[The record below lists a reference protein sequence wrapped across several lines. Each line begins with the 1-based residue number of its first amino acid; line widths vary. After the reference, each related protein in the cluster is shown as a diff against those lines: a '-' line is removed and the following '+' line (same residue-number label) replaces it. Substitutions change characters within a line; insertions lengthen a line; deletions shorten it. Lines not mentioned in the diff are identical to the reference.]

1 MKKSKKVLL
10 SAAIAAAIMGSVS
23 LPQIYAADI
32 GSGVTLKATTTP
44 LWVGGGYDVKTTNKN
59 LNTTFAT
66 QDGLKNVNS
75 ELAGKANSTDI
86 ANQVSTKEVVAD
98 NVNAT
103 NVNASNLSVSGKAE
117 FNGTDGVSIKDSLN
131 VGGNVQANTINT
143 KTITADEANVVKGNI
158 SNLSVSGKAE
168 FNGTDGVSIKDSLN
182 VGGNVQ
188 ANTINTK
195 TITADEAN
203 VVKGNIS
210 NLSVSGKAEFNGTD
224 GVSISDDLNV
234 GGHVEANTINATG
247 AISSTQINGTTV
259 NADKVDTNKLTVG
272 NIDNVEQAIT
282 DNKTAADKAQKTA
295 DGAQKD
301 ATKAN
306 YKADA
311 ALKVTGNGVLY
322 NHATNLTDGVNQNTT
337 AISDN
342 KAAISANKAAADKAQ
357 KTADGAQKDATK
369 ANYKADA
376 ALKVTGNGVLYNH
389 ATNLTD
395 GVNQNKLAADKAQA
409 AADKAQKTADANTDS
424 INALDGRVTTN
435 ESNIAKNTTAIANET
450 NDRVAADTVLSNR
463 ITENSSAIQS
473 LRHDVS
479 DLGTEIDNVG
489 AISAAL
495 AGLHPLD
502 WNGSGSKFQLSA
514 AAGTY
519 DGKQAMALGGF
530 YHPNRNMLL
539 SLGVSSSLGSDR
551 KTAGNVGITFR
562 VGKGSNGT
570 VSDDVAERLAAM
582 DQKISQLESQNQ
594 KLTSMLAI
602 VDPSLTKEFP
612 DVPANHWAYEAVS
625 KLAGNGIVEGYPD
638 GDFHGDRTMTRYEMA
653 QVIYK
658 ALKKGGTVDQKL
670 VKEFNKEIEAAKAND
685 AQ

>member
-1 MKKSKKVLL
+1 MKKSKQVLL

-23 LPQIYAADI
+23 LPQVQAATI
-32 GSGVTLKATTTP
+32 GDGVKVSASQFP
-44 LWVGGGYDVKTTNKN
+44 EFGKYDVKTTNPN
-59 LNTTFAT
+59 LNTTLAT
-66 QDGLKNVNS
+66 QEGLRNVNS
-75 ELAGKANSTDI
+75 ELAGKANSAAI
-86 ANQVSTKEVVAD
+86 AQKVTTNEVVAD

-103 NVNASNLSVSGKAE
+103 NVNASNL
-117 FNGTDGVSIKDSLN
+117 N
-131 VGGNVQANTINT
+131 VGGQASFNDNVSMDQ
-143 KTITADEANVVKGNI
+143 
-158 SNLSVSGKAE
+158 
-168 FNGTDGVSIKDSLN
+168 
-182 VGGNVQ
+182 
-188 ANTINTK
+188 
-195 TITADEAN
+195 
-203 VVKGNIS
+203 
-210 NLSVSGKAEFNGTD
+210 
-224 GVSISDDLNV
+224 DLTV

-247 AISSTQINGTTV
+247 AISSNQINGTTV
-259 NADKVDTNKLTVG
+259 NADNLDANTTKTGKLTVG

-282 DNKTAADKAQKTA
+282 DNKAAADKAQKTA

-306 YKADA
+306 DKADA

-322 NHATNLTDGVNQNTT
+322 NHATNLTDGVNLNTT
-337 AISDN
+337 
-342 KAAISANKAAADKAQ
+342 AISANKAAI
-357 KTADGAQKDATK
+357 TK
-369 ANYKADA
+369 E
-376 ALKVTGNGVLYNH
+376 
-389 ATNLTD
+389 TND
-395 GVNQNKLAADKAQA
+395 RVAAD
-409 AADKAQKTADANTDS
+409 
-424 INALDGRVTTN
+424 NALSDRITNNSNAITT
-435 ESNIAKNTTAIANET
+435 ET

-463 ITENSSAIQS
+463 ITDNSSAIQS

-530 YHPNRNMLL
+530 YHPNRNMML
-539 SLGVSSSLGSDR
+539 SLGVSSSFGSDR

-625 KLAGNGIVEGYPD
+625 KLAGNDIIEGYPD
-638 GDFHGDRTMTRYEMA
+638 GDFHGDRAMTRYEIA

-670 VKEFNKEIEAAKAND
+670 VKEFNKEIEAVKAND

>member
-23 LPQIYAADI
+23 LPQVEAADI
-32 GSGVTLKATTTP
+32 GHGVKVSASHWSDLGDGK
-44 LWVGGGYDVKTTNKN
+44 YDVKTTDKQ
-59 LNTTFAT
+59 LNTTLAT
-66 QDGLKNVNS
+66 QEGLNNVNS

-117 FNGTDGVSIKDSLN
+117 FNGIDGVSIKDSLN
-131 VGGNVQANTINT
+131 VGDKVQANKINA

-182 VGGNVQ
+182 VGDKVQ
-188 ANTINTK
+188 ANKINAK

-282 DNKTAADKAQKTA
+282 DNKTAADKAQATA
-295 DGAQKD
+295 DAAQKD

-322 NHATNLTDGVNQNTT
+322 NHATNLTDGVNQNTLAAEKNAT
-337 AISDN
+337 AIEQNKQDIKANASATN
-342 KAAISANKAAADKAQ
+342 KAQA
-357 KTADGAQKDATK
+357 TADAAQKDATK

-395 GVNQNKLAADKAQA
+395 GVNQNTLAAEKNAKDIETEKNNRVV
-409 AADKAQKTADANTDS
+409 AD
-424 INALDGRVTTN
+424 N
-435 ESNIAKNTTAIANET
+435 ELSNRISDNKVAITNET

-463 ITENSSAIQS
+463 ISDNSSAIQS

-594 KLTSMLAI
+594 KLTSILAI

-658 ALKKGGTVDQKL
+658 ALKKGGSVDQKL

>member
-1 MKKSKKVLL
+1 M
-10 SAAIAAAIMGSVS
+10 
-23 LPQIYAADI
+23 
-32 GSGVTLKATTTP
+32 
-44 LWVGGGYDVKTTNKN
+44 N
-59 LNTTFAT
+59 
-66 QDGLKNVNS
+66 
-75 ELAGKANSTDI
+75 
-86 ANQVSTKEVVAD
+86 
-98 NVNAT
+98 
-103 NVNASNLSVSGKAE
+103 VSGHVE
-117 FNGTDGVSIKDSLN
+117 
-131 VGGNVQANTINT
+131 ANTINAT
-143 KTITADEANVVKGNI
+143 GAI
-158 SNLSVSGKAE
+158 SSTQI
-168 FNGTDGVSIKDSLN
+168 NGTTVNAGKVDANEVSAKTTQTGSLQ
-182 VGGNVQ
+182 VTGDAHLKGTTF
-188 ANTINTK
+188 AD

-247 AISSTQINGTTV
+247 AISSTQITGTTV

-282 DNKTAADKAQKTA
+282 DNKTAADKAQATA

-342 KAAISANKAAADKAQ
+342 KAAISANKDAADKAQ

>member
-23 LPQIYAADI
+23 LPQVEAADI
-32 GSGVTLKATTTP
+32 GHGVKVSASHWSDLGDGK
-44 LWVGGGYDVKTTNKN
+44 YDVKTTDKQ
-59 LNTTFAT
+59 LNTTLAT
-66 QDGLKNVNS
+66 QEGLNNVNS

-98 NVNAT
+98 TVNAT

-117 FNGTDGVSIKDSLN
+117 FNGIDGVSIKDSLN
-131 VGGNVQANTINT
+131 VGDKVQANKIN
-143 KTITADEANVVKGNI
+143 A
-158 SNLSVSGKAE
+158 
-168 FNGTDGVSIKDSLN
+168 
-182 VGGNVQ
+182 
-188 ANTINTK
+188 K

-282 DNKTAADKAQKTA
+282 DNKTAADKAQATA
-295 DGAQKD
+295 DAAQKD

-322 NHATNLTDGVNQNTT
+322 NHATNLTDGVNQNTLAAEKNAT
-337 AISDN
+337 AIEQNKQDIKANASAIN
-342 KAAISANKAAADKAQ
+342 KAQA
-357 KTADGAQKDATK
+357 TADGAQKDATK
-369 ANYKADA
+369 ANDKADA

-395 GVNQNKLAADKAQA
+395 GVNQNTLAAEK
-409 AADKAQKTADANTDS
+409 
-424 INALDGRVTTN
+424 NAKDIET
-435 ESNIAKNTTAIANET
+435 ET

-463 ITENSSAIQS
+463 ISDNSSAIQS

-594 KLTSMLAI
+594 KLTSILAI

-658 ALKKGGTVDQKL
+658 ALKKGGSVDQKL
-670 VKEFNKEIEAAKAND
+670 VKEFNKEIEAVKAND

>member
-23 LPQIYAADI
+23 LPQVEAADI
-32 GSGVTLKATTTP
+32 GSGVNLKATSTGIP
-44 LWVGGGYDVKTTNKN
+44 FGGGYDVKTTDPN
-59 LNTTFAT
+59 LNTALAT
-66 QDGLKNVNS
+66 QEGLKNVNS

-103 NVNASNLSVSGKAE
+103 NVNAG
-117 FNGTDGVSIKDSLN
+117 
-131 VGGNVQANTINT
+131 
-143 KTITADEANVVKGNI
+143 
-158 SNLSVSGKAE
+158 
-168 FNGTDGVSIKDSLN
+168 
-182 VGGNVQ
+182 
-188 ANTINTK
+188 
-195 TITADEAN
+195 
-203 VVKGNIS
+203 

-247 AISSTQINGTTV
+247 AISSNQINGTTV
-259 NADKVDTNKLTVG
+259 NADTVDANTTKTGSLQVKGDARLEGTTLAKEIGAGKVVSDEIEAGKLTVG

-282 DNKTAADKAQKTA
+282 DNKTAIT
-295 DGAQKD
+295 
-301 ATKAN
+301 
-306 YKADA
+306 
-311 ALKVTGNGVLY
+311 
-322 NHATNLTDGVNQNTT
+322 
-337 AISDN
+337 
-342 KAAISANKAAADKAQ
+342 
-357 KTADGAQKDATK
+357 
-369 ANYKADA
+369 
-376 ALKVTGNGVLYNH
+376 
-389 ATNLTD
+389 
-395 GVNQNKLAADKAQA
+395 
-409 AADKAQKTADANTDS
+409 
-424 INALDGRVTTN
+424 
-435 ESNIAKNTTAIANET
+435 NET
-450 NDRVAADTVLSNR
+450 NDRVAADAKLSNR
-463 ITENSSAIQS
+463 ISDNSSAIQS

-670 VKEFNKEIEAAKAND
+670 VKEFNKEIEAVKAND

>member
-23 LPQIYAADI
+23 LPQIQAADI

-44 LWVGGGYDVKTTNKN
+44 IWVGGGYDVKTTDKN

-131 VGGNVQANTINT
+131 VGDKVQANKIN
-143 KTITADEANVVKGNI
+143 A
-158 SNLSVSGKAE
+158 
-168 FNGTDGVSIKDSLN
+168 
-182 VGGNVQ
+182 
-188 ANTINTK
+188 K

-282 DNKTAADKAQKTA
+282 DNKTAADKAQATA
-295 DGAQKD
+295 DAAQKDATKANDKADAALKVTGNGVLYNHATNLTDGVNQNTLAAEKNAKDIEQNKQDIKANASATNKAQATADAAQKD

-322 NHATNLTDGVNQNTT
+322 NHATNLTDGVNQNTLAAEKNAKDIET
-337 AISDN
+337 EKNNRVVADNELSNRISDN
-342 KAAISANKAAADKAQ
+342 KVAI
-357 KTADGAQKDATK
+357 T
-369 ANYKADA
+369 
-376 ALKVTGNGVLYNH
+376 
-389 ATNLTD
+389 
-395 GVNQNKLAADKAQA
+395 
-409 AADKAQKTADANTDS
+409 
-424 INALDGRVTTN
+424 
-435 ESNIAKNTTAIANET
+435 NET

-463 ITENSSAIQS
+463 ISDNSSAIQS

-594 KLTSMLAI
+594 KLTSILAI

-670 VKEFNKEIEAAKAND
+670 VKEFNKEIEAVKAND

>member
-1 MKKSKKVLL
+1 M
-10 SAAIAAAIMGSVS
+10 ANE
-23 LPQIYAADI
+23 I
-32 GSGVTLKATTTP
+32 G
-44 LWVGGGYDVKTTNKN
+44 
-59 LNTTFAT
+59 
-66 QDGLKNVNS
+66 
-75 ELAGKANSTDI
+75 AGKV
-86 ANQVSTKEVVAD
+86 VSDEIEA
-98 NVNAT
+98 
-103 NVNASNLSVSGKAE
+103 
-117 FNGTDGVSIKDSLN
+117 
-131 VGGNVQANTINT
+131 GNVQANTT
-143 KTITADEANVVKGNI
+143 QTGSLQVKGDAR
-158 SNLSVSGKAE
+158 LE
-168 FNGTDGVSIKDSLN
+168 
-182 VGGNVQ
+182 
-188 ANTINTK
+188 
-195 TITADEAN
+195 
-203 VVKGNIS
+203 
-210 NLSVSGKAEFNGTD
+210 
-224 GVSISDDLNV
+224 
-234 GGHVEANTINATG
+234 
-247 AISSTQINGTTV
+247 GTTLA
-259 NADKVDTNKLTVG
+259 NEIGAGKVVSDEIEAGKIEAGKLTVG
-272 NIDNVEQAIT
+272 KIDVKQAIT
-282 DNKTAADKAQKTA
+282 ENKTA
-295 DGAQKD
+295 
-301 ATKAN
+301 
-306 YKADA
+306 
-311 ALKVTGNGVLY
+311 
-322 NHATNLTDGVNQNTT
+322 
-337 AISDN
+337 I
-342 KAAISANKAAADKAQ
+342 
-357 KTADGAQKDATK
+357 
-369 ANYKADA
+369 
-376 ALKVTGNGVLYNH
+376 
-389 ATNLTD
+389 
-395 GVNQNKLAADKAQA
+395 
-409 AADKAQKTADANTDS
+409 
-424 INALDGRVTTN
+424 TN
-435 ESNIAKNTTAIANET
+435 ETH
-450 NDRVAADTVLSNR
+450 DRVAADAKLSNR
-463 ITENSSAIQS
+463 ISDNSSAIQS

-670 VKEFNKEIEAAKAND
+670 VKEFNKEIEAVKAND

>member
-23 LPQIYAADI
+23 VPQIQAMDI
-32 GSGVTLKATTTP
+32 HIPGDVNVT
-44 LWVGGGYDVKTTNKN
+44 G
-59 LNTTFAT
+59 
-66 QDGLKNVNS
+66 
-75 ELAGKANSTDI
+75 
-86 ANQVSTKEVVAD
+86 
-98 NVNAT
+98 NA
-103 NVNASNLSVSGKAE
+103 
-117 FNGTDGVSIKDSLN
+117 
-131 VGGNVQANTINT
+131 QANTINAT
-143 KTITADEANVVKGNI
+143 SAISSKEINGATVNAEKVDANEVSAKTTQTGSLQVTGDTHLEGTTLAD
-158 SNLSVSGKAE
+158 
-168 FNGTDGVSIKDSLN
+168 
-182 VGGNVQ
+182 
-188 ANTINTK
+188 

-224 GVSISDDLNV
+224 GVSISDSLTVGNGTFNV
-234 GGHVEANTINATG
+234 DAESGITSAKILHGDQLTAGNATFDTTDANTTKTG
-247 AISSTQINGTTV
+247 TLTVTGNTRLEGTTLA
-259 NADKVDTNKLTVG
+259 NEIGAGKVVSDEIEAGNVQAYGSLQVKGDARLEGKLTVG

-282 DNKTAADKAQKTA
+282 DNK
-295 DGAQKD
+295 
-301 ATKAN
+301 
-306 YKADA
+306 
-311 ALKVTGNGVLY
+311 
-322 NHATNLTDGVNQNTT
+322 
-337 AISDN
+337 
-342 KAAISANKAAADKAQ
+342 AAI
-357 KTADGAQKDATK
+357 TK
-369 ANYKADA
+369 
-376 ALKVTGNGVLYNH
+376 
-389 ATNLTD
+389 
-395 GVNQNKLAADKAQA
+395 
-409 AADKAQKTADANTDS
+409 
-424 INALDGRVTTN
+424 
-435 ESNIAKNTTAIANET
+435 ET

-463 ITENSSAIQS
+463 ISDNSSAIQS

-670 VKEFNKEIEAAKAND
+670 VKEFNKEIEAVKAND

>member
-1 MKKSKKVLL
+1 
-10 SAAIAAAIMGSVS
+10 MGSVS
-23 LPQIYAADI
+23 VPQIYADDVVHD
-32 GSGVTLKATTTP
+32 SVT
-44 LWVGGGYDVKTTNKN
+44 
-59 LNTTFAT
+59 
-66 QDGLKNVNS
+66 
-75 ELAGKANSTDI
+75 
-86 ANQVSTKEVVAD
+86 
-98 NVNAT
+98 AT
-103 NVNASNLSVSGKAE
+103 NVNAVNGNFSNLSVGGKAN
-117 FNGTDGVSIKDSLN
+117 FTGIDGVSIGGDLN
-131 VGGNVQANTINT
+131 VGGNVQANKIKVDDTI
-143 KTITADEANVVKGNI
+143 IADNANVVNSNI

-168 FNGTDGVSIKDSLN
+168 FT
-182 VGGNVQ
+182 
-188 ANTINTK
+188 
-195 TITADEAN
+195 
-203 VVKGNIS
+203 
-210 NLSVSGKAEFNGTD
+210 GTD
-224 GVSISDDLNV
+224 GVSISDSLTVGNGTFNV
-234 GGHVEANTINATG
+234 DAESGITSAKILHGDQLTAGNATFDTTDANTTKTG
-247 AISSTQINGTTV
+247 TLTVTGNTRLEGTTLA
-259 NADKVDTNKLTVG
+259 NEIGTGKVVSDEIEAGKLTVG
-272 NIDNVEQAIT
+272 KIDNVEQAIT
-282 DNKTAADKAQKTA
+282 DNKTAITDNKA
-295 DGAQKD
+295 
-301 ATKAN
+301 
-306 YKADA
+306 
-311 ALKVTGNGVLY
+311 
-322 NHATNLTDGVNQNTT
+322 

-342 KAAISANKAAADKAQ
+342 KAAI
-357 KTADGAQKDATK
+357 TK
-369 ANYKADA
+369 
-376 ALKVTGNGVLYNH
+376 
-389 ATNLTD
+389 
-395 GVNQNKLAADKAQA
+395 
-409 AADKAQKTADANTDS
+409 
-424 INALDGRVTTN
+424 
-435 ESNIAKNTTAIANET
+435 ET

-463 ITENSSAIQS
+463 ISDNSSAIQS

-670 VKEFNKEIEAAKAND
+670 VKEFNKEIEAVKAND

>member
-23 LPQIYAADI
+23 LPQIQAADI
-32 GSGVTLKATTTP
+32 SAGINVSTSHGTFDHKNWLKTDSPINEKESLAKQSD
-44 LWVGGGYDVKTTNKN
+44 LEK
-59 LNTTFAT
+59 
-66 QDGLKNVNS
+66 VNS
-75 ELAGKANSTDI
+75 EA
-86 ANQVSTKEVVAD
+86 V
-98 NVNAT
+98 
-103 NVNASNLSVSGKAE
+103 
-117 FNGTDGVSIKDSLN
+117 
-131 VGGNVQANTINT
+131 
-143 KTITADEANVVKGNI
+143 
-158 SNLSVSGKAE
+158 
-168 FNGTDGVSIKDSLN
+168 
-182 VGGNVQ
+182 
-188 ANTINTK
+188 
-195 TITADEAN
+195 
-203 VVKGNIS
+203 
-210 NLSVSGKAEFNGTD
+210 
-224 GVSISDDLNV
+224 
-234 GGHVEANTINATG
+234 
-247 AISSTQINGTTV
+247 
-259 NADKVDTNKLTVG
+259 
-272 NIDNVEQAIT
+272 
-282 DNKTAADKAQKTA
+282 KAQATA

-322 NHATNLTDGVNQNTT
+322 NHATNLTDGVNQNKL
-337 AISDN
+337 AAD
-342 KAAISANKAAADKAQ
+342 KAQAAADKAQ
-357 KTADGAQKDATK
+357 KTADSKVDQAKYNQDKALTNAAIQETKDNLTTFQKEQDVNNKAQRKDINQNKQDINQNKQDIKANASAINKAQATADGAQKDATK
-369 ANYKADA
+369 ANDKADA

-594 KLTSMLAI
+594 KLTSILAI

-658 ALKKGGTVDQKL
+658 ALKKGGSVDQKL
-670 VKEFNKEIEAAKAND
+670 VKEFNKEIEAVKAND

>member
-23 LPQIYAADI
+23 LPQVQAADI
-32 GSGVTLKATTTP
+32 GSGVNLKATATGIP
-44 LWVGGGYDVKTTNKN
+44 FGGGYDVKTTDPN
-59 LNTTFAT
+59 LNTTLAT
-66 QDGLKNVNS
+66 QEGLNNVNS

-98 NVNAT
+98 TVNAT

-117 FNGTDGVSIKDSLN
+117 FNGIDGVSIKDSLN
-131 VGGNVQANTINT
+131 VGDKVQANKIN
-143 KTITADEANVVKGNI
+143 A
-158 SNLSVSGKAE
+158 
-168 FNGTDGVSIKDSLN
+168 
-182 VGGNVQ
+182 
-188 ANTINTK
+188 K

-282 DNKTAADKAQKTA
+282 DNKTAADKAQATA
-295 DGAQKD
+295 DAAQKD

-322 NHATNLTDGVNQNTT
+322 NHATNLTDGVNQNTLAAEKNAT
-337 AISDN
+337 AIEQNKQDIKANASATN
-342 KAAISANKAAADKAQ
+342 KAQA
-357 KTADGAQKDATK
+357 TADAAQKDATK

-395 GVNQNKLAADKAQA
+395 GVNQNTLAAEKNAKDIETEKNNRVV
-409 AADKAQKTADANTDS
+409 AD
-424 INALDGRVTTN
+424 N
-435 ESNIAKNTTAIANET
+435 ELSNRISDNKVAITNET

-463 ITENSSAIQS
+463 ISDNSSAIQS

-539 SLGVSSSLGSDR
+539 SLGVSSSFGSDR

-594 KLTSMLAI
+594 KLTSILAI

-658 ALKKGGTVDQKL
+658 ALKKGGSVDQKL
-670 VKEFNKEIEAAKAND
+670 VKEFNKEIEAVKAND

>member
-23 LPQIYAADI
+23 LPQVQAADI
-32 GSGVTLKATTTP
+32 GSGVNLKATATGIP
-44 LWVGGGYDVKTTNKN
+44 FGGGYDVKTTDPN
-59 LNTTFAT
+59 LNTTLAT
-66 QDGLKNVNS
+66 QEGLNNVNS

-98 NVNAT
+98 TVNAT

-117 FNGTDGVSIKDSLN
+117 FNGIDGVSIKDSLN
-131 VGGNVQANTINT
+131 VGDKVQANKIN
-143 KTITADEANVVKGNI
+143 A
-158 SNLSVSGKAE
+158 
-168 FNGTDGVSIKDSLN
+168 
-182 VGGNVQ
+182 
-188 ANTINTK
+188 K

-282 DNKTAADKAQKTA
+282 DNKTAADKAQATA
-295 DGAQKD
+295 DAAQKD

-322 NHATNLTDGVNQNTT
+322 NHATNLTDGVNQNTLAAEKNAKDIET
-337 AISDN
+337 EKNNRVVADNELSNRISDN
-342 KAAISANKAAADKAQ
+342 KVAI
-357 KTADGAQKDATK
+357 T
-369 ANYKADA
+369 
-376 ALKVTGNGVLYNH
+376 
-389 ATNLTD
+389 
-395 GVNQNKLAADKAQA
+395 
-409 AADKAQKTADANTDS
+409 
-424 INALDGRVTTN
+424 
-435 ESNIAKNTTAIANET
+435 NET

-463 ITENSSAIQS
+463 ISDNSSAIQS

-539 SLGVSSSLGSDR
+539 SLGVSSSFGSDR

-594 KLTSMLAI
+594 KLTSILAI

-658 ALKKGGTVDQKL
+658 ALKKGGSVDQKL
-670 VKEFNKEIEAAKAND
+670 VKEFNKEIEAVKAND

>member
-23 LPQIYAADI
+23 LPQIQAADI
-32 GSGVTLKATTTP
+32 GSGVNLKATSTGISA
-44 LWVGGGYDVKTTNKN
+44 GGGYDVKTTDKY
-59 LNTTFAT
+59 LNTTLAT
-66 QDGLKNVNS
+66 QEGLKNVNS

-117 FNGTDGVSIKDSLN
+117 FNGIDGVSIKDSLN
-131 VGGNVQANTINT
+131 VGDKVQANKIN
-143 KTITADEANVVKGNI
+143 A
-158 SNLSVSGKAE
+158 
-168 FNGTDGVSIKDSLN
+168 
-182 VGGNVQ
+182 
-188 ANTINTK
+188 K

-282 DNKTAADKAQKTA
+282 DNKTAADKAQATA
-295 DGAQKD
+295 DAAQKD

-306 YKADA
+306 DKADA

-322 NHATNLTDGVNQNTT
+322 NHATNLTDGVNQNTLAAEKNAKDIET
-337 AISDN
+337 EKNNRVVADNELSNRISDN
-342 KAAISANKAAADKAQ
+342 KVAI
-357 KTADGAQKDATK
+357 T
-369 ANYKADA
+369 
-376 ALKVTGNGVLYNH
+376 
-389 ATNLTD
+389 
-395 GVNQNKLAADKAQA
+395 
-409 AADKAQKTADANTDS
+409 
-424 INALDGRVTTN
+424 
-435 ESNIAKNTTAIANET
+435 NET

-463 ITENSSAIQS
+463 ISDNSSAIQS

-594 KLTSMLAI
+594 KLTSILAI

-658 ALKKGGTVDQKL
+658 ALKKGGSVDQKL

>member
-1 MKKSKKVLL
+1 
-10 SAAIAAAIMGSVS
+10 MGSVS
-23 LPQIYAADI
+23 LPQIQAADI

-117 FNGTDGVSIKDSLN
+117 FNGTDGVSIKDS
-131 VGGNVQANTINT
+131 
-143 KTITADEANVVKGNI
+143 
-158 SNLSVSGKAE
+158 
-168 FNGTDGVSIKDSLN
+168 
-182 VGGNVQ
+182 
-188 ANTINTK
+188 
-195 TITADEAN
+195 
-203 VVKGNIS
+203 
-210 NLSVSGKAEFNGTD
+210 
-224 GVSISDDLNV
+224 LNV

-369 ANYKADA
+369 ANDKADA

>member
-1 MKKSKKVLL
+1 
-10 SAAIAAAIMGSVS
+10 MGSVS
-23 LPQIYAADI
+23 LPQVEAADI
-32 GSGVTLKATTTP
+32 GHGVKVSASQWSDLGDGK
-44 LWVGGGYDVKTTNKN
+44 YDVKTTDKQ
-59 LNTTFAT
+59 LNTTLAT
-66 QDGLKNVNS
+66 QEGLNNVNS

-103 NVNASNLSVSGKAE
+103 NVNAGNLSVSGKAE
-117 FNGTDGVSIKDSLN
+117 FNGTNGVSISDDLK
-131 VGGNVQANTINT
+131 VGGNVQVKGDTRLEGTTIIDN
-143 KTITADEANVVKGNI
+143 ANVVN
-158 SNLSVSGKAE
+158 S
-168 FNGTDGVSIKDSLN
+168 
-182 VGGNVQ
+182 
-188 ANTINTK
+188 
-195 TITADEAN
+195 
-203 VVKGNIS
+203 NIS

-224 GVSISDDLNV
+224 GVSISDSLTV
-234 GGHVEANTINATG
+234 GNDTFKVDAESGITSAKILHGDQLTAGNATFDTTDANTTKTG
-247 AISSTQINGTTV
+247 TLTVTGDARLEGTTSA
-259 NADKVDTNKLTVG
+259 NEIGAGKVVSDEIEAGKLTVG

-282 DNKTAADKAQKTA
+282 DNKTA
-295 DGAQKD
+295 
-301 ATKAN
+301 
-306 YKADA
+306 
-311 ALKVTGNGVLY
+311 
-322 NHATNLTDGVNQNTT
+322 
-337 AISDN
+337 ISDN
-342 KAAISANKAAADKAQ
+342 KAAI
-357 KTADGAQKDATK
+357 T
-369 ANYKADA
+369 
-376 ALKVTGNGVLYNH
+376 
-389 ATNLTD
+389 
-395 GVNQNKLAADKAQA
+395 
-409 AADKAQKTADANTDS
+409 
-424 INALDGRVTTN
+424 
-435 ESNIAKNTTAIANET
+435 NET
-450 NDRVAADTVLSNR
+450 NDRVAADAKLSNR
-463 ITENSSAIQS
+463 ISDNSSAIQS

-670 VKEFNKEIEAAKAND
+670 VKEFNKEIEAVKAND

>member
-23 LPQIYAADI
+23 LPQVQAADI
-32 GSGVTLKATTTP
+32 GSGVNLKATATGIP
-44 LWVGGGYDVKTTNKN
+44 FGGGYDAKTTDPN
-59 LNTTFAT
+59 LNTTLAT
-66 QDGLKNVNS
+66 QEGLNNVNS

-98 NVNAT
+98 TVNAT
-103 NVNASNLSVSGKAE
+103 NVNA
-117 FNGTDGVSIKDSLN
+117 
-131 VGGNVQANTINT
+131 
-143 KTITADEANVVKGNI
+143 
-158 SNLSVSGKAE
+158 
-168 FNGTDGVSIKDSLN
+168 
-182 VGGNVQ
+182 
-188 ANTINTK
+188 
-195 TITADEAN
+195 
-203 VVKGNIS
+203 S

-282 DNKTAADKAQKTA
+282 DNKTAADKAQATA
-295 DGAQKD
+295 DAAQKD

-322 NHATNLTDGVNQNTT
+322 NHATNLTDGVNQNTLAAEKNAKDIET
-337 AISDN
+337 EKNNRVVADNELSNRISDN
-342 KAAISANKAAADKAQ
+342 KVAI
-357 KTADGAQKDATK
+357 T
-369 ANYKADA
+369 
-376 ALKVTGNGVLYNH
+376 
-389 ATNLTD
+389 
-395 GVNQNKLAADKAQA
+395 
-409 AADKAQKTADANTDS
+409 
-424 INALDGRVTTN
+424 
-435 ESNIAKNTTAIANET
+435 NET

-463 ITENSSAIQS
+463 ISDNSSAIQS

-582 DQKISQLESQNQ
+582 DQKISQLKSQNQ
-594 KLTSMLAI
+594 KLTSILAI

-658 ALKKGGTVDQKL
+658 ALKKGGSVDQKL
-670 VKEFNKEIEAAKAND
+670 VKEFNKEIEAVKAND

>member
-23 LPQIYAADI
+23 VPQIYANDD
-32 GSGVTLKATTTP
+32 VT
-44 LWVGGGYDVKTTNKN
+44 
-59 LNTTFAT
+59 
-66 QDGLKNVNS
+66 
-75 ELAGKANSTDI
+75 
-86 ANQVSTKEVVAD
+86 AD

-103 NVNASNLSVSGKAE
+103 TGNFSQ
-117 FNGTDGVSIKDSLN
+117 LN
-131 VGGNVQANTINT
+131 VGGKAQFN
-143 KTITADEANVVKGNI
+143 DEVSIDKDLN
-158 SNLSVSGKAE
+158 VSGNVKA
-168 FNGTDGVSIKDSLN
+168 NI
-182 VGGNVQ
+182 
-188 ANTINTK
+188 I
-195 TITADEAN
+195 ADEAN

-224 GVSISDDLNV
+224 GVSISDSLTVDNDTFKVDAESGITSAKILH
-234 GGHVEANTINATG
+234 GDQLTAINATFDTTDANTTKTG
-247 AISSTQINGTTV
+247 TLTVTGNTRLEGTTL
-259 NADKVDTNKLTVG
+259 AKEIGAGKVVSDEIEAGKTTTDSLTVTGNTRLEGTTLAKEIGAGKVVSDEIEAGKLTVG

-282 DNKTAADKAQKTA
+282 DNKTA
-295 DGAQKD
+295 
-301 ATKAN
+301 
-306 YKADA
+306 
-311 ALKVTGNGVLY
+311 
-322 NHATNLTDGVNQNTT
+322 
-337 AISDN
+337 ISDN
-342 KAAISANKAAADKAQ
+342 KAAI
-357 KTADGAQKDATK
+357 T
-369 ANYKADA
+369 
-376 ALKVTGNGVLYNH
+376 
-389 ATNLTD
+389 
-395 GVNQNKLAADKAQA
+395 
-409 AADKAQKTADANTDS
+409 
-424 INALDGRVTTN
+424 
-435 ESNIAKNTTAIANET
+435 NET
-450 NDRVAADTVLSNR
+450 NDRVAADAKLSNR
-463 ITENSSAIQS
+463 ISDNSSAIQS

-670 VKEFNKEIEAAKAND
+670 VKEFNKEIEAVKAND

>member
-23 LPQIYAADI
+23 LPQVYAADI
-32 GSGVTLKATTTP
+32 GSGVNLKATATGIP
-44 LWVGGGYDVKTTNKN
+44 FGGGYDVKTTDPN
-59 LNTTFAT
+59 LNTTLAT
-66 QDGLKNVNS
+66 QEGLNNVNS

-98 NVNAT
+98 TVNAT

-117 FNGTDGVSIKDSLN
+117 FNGIDGVSIKDSLN
-131 VGGNVQANTINT
+131 VGDKVQANKIN
-143 KTITADEANVVKGNI
+143 A
-158 SNLSVSGKAE
+158 
-168 FNGTDGVSIKDSLN
+168 
-182 VGGNVQ
+182 
-188 ANTINTK
+188 K

-282 DNKTAADKAQKTA
+282 DNKTAADKAQATA
-295 DGAQKD
+295 DAAQKD

-322 NHATNLTDGVNQNTT
+322 NHATNLTDGVNQNTLAAEKNAKDIET
-337 AISDN
+337 EKNNRVVADNELSNRISDN
-342 KAAISANKAAADKAQ
+342 KVAI
-357 KTADGAQKDATK
+357 T
-369 ANYKADA
+369 
-376 ALKVTGNGVLYNH
+376 
-389 ATNLTD
+389 
-395 GVNQNKLAADKAQA
+395 
-409 AADKAQKTADANTDS
+409 
-424 INALDGRVTTN
+424 
-435 ESNIAKNTTAIANET
+435 NET

-463 ITENSSAIQS
+463 ISDNSSAIQS

-539 SLGVSSSLGSDR
+539 SLGVSSSFGSDR

-594 KLTSMLAI
+594 KLTSILAI

-658 ALKKGGTVDQKL
+658 ALKKGGSVDQKL
-670 VKEFNKEIEAAKAND
+670 VKEFNKEIEAVKAND

>member
-23 LPQIYAADI
+23 LPQVEAADI
-32 GSGVTLKATTTP
+32 GSGVNLKASKTSSILP
-44 LWVGGGYDVKTTNKN
+44 PVGGGYDVKTTNPN
-59 LNTTFAT
+59 LDTTLAT
-66 QDGLKNVNS
+66 QKGLDNVNS
-75 ELAGKANSTDI
+75 ELADKANDI
-86 ANQVSTKEVVAD
+86 EQNKNDIKDIKD
-98 NVNAT
+98 NM
-103 NVNASNLSVSGKAE
+103 
-117 FNGTDGVSIKDSLN
+117 KDSLDKAA
-131 VGGNVQANTINT
+131 QATTN
-143 KTITADEANVVKGNI
+143 ANSAANDAQVAAE
-158 SNLSVSGKAE
+158 KAT
-168 FNGTDGVSIKDSLN
+168 NNALMASDA
-182 VGGNVQ
+182 
-188 ANTINTK
+188 AND
-195 TITADEAN
+195 A
-203 VVKGNIS
+203 
-210 NLSVSGKAEFNGTD
+210 
-224 GVSISDDLNV
+224 
-234 GGHVEANTINATG
+234 INATD
-247 AISSTQINGTTV
+247 
-259 NADKVDTNKLTVG
+259 NAN
-272 NIDNVEQAIT
+272 Q
-282 DNKTAADKAQKTA
+282 AADKANSAANDAQVAADKATNNAQMASDAANDANQAADKANQAADNIKSDLDKKVDKDTYNKDKTTIAGQLDSLDNANKAQDAKIKNNAQAAANAQNTANNAQSAASKAQETA
-295 DGAQKD
+295 DGAL
-301 ATKAN
+301 
-306 YKADA
+306 A
-311 ALKVTGNGVLY
+311 AAG
-322 NHATNLTDGVNQNTT
+322 T
-337 AISDN
+337 AQST
-342 KAAISANKAAADKAQ
+342 ASAAADA
-357 KTADGAQKDATK
+357 
-369 ANYKADA
+369 
-376 ALKVTGNGVLYNH
+376 
-389 ATNLTD
+389 
-395 GVNQNKLAADKAQA
+395 
-409 AADKAQKTADANTDS
+409 ADANTDS

-530 YHPNRNMLL
+530 YHPNRNMML

-594 KLTSMLAI
+594 KLTSILAI

-658 ALKKGGTVDQKL
+658 ALKKGGSVDQKL

>member
-23 LPQIYAADI
+23 LPQVEAADI
-32 GSGVTLKATTTP
+32 GHGVKVSASQWSDLGDGK
-44 LWVGGGYDVKTTNKN
+44 YDVKTTDKQ
-59 LNTTFAT
+59 LNTTLAT
-66 QDGLKNVNS
+66 QEGLNNVNS

-103 NVNASNLSVSGKAE
+103 NVNAGNLSVSGKAE
-117 FNGTDGVSIKDSLN
+117 FNGTNGVSISDDLK
-131 VGGNVQANTINT
+131 VGGNVQVKGDTRLEGTTIIDN
-143 KTITADEANVVKGNI
+143 ANVVN
-158 SNLSVSGKAE
+158 S
-168 FNGTDGVSIKDSLN
+168 
-182 VGGNVQ
+182 
-188 ANTINTK
+188 
-195 TITADEAN
+195 
-203 VVKGNIS
+203 NIS

-224 GVSISDDLNV
+224 GVSISDSLTV
-234 GGHVEANTINATG
+234 GNDTFKVDAESGITSAKILHGDQLTAGNATFDTTDANTTKTG
-247 AISSTQINGTTV
+247 TLTVTGNTRLEGTTLA
-259 NADKVDTNKLTVG
+259 NEIGAGKVVSDEIEAGNVQAYGSLQVKGDARLEGKLTVG
-272 NIDNVEQAIT
+272 KIDNVEKAIT
-282 DNKTAADKAQKTA
+282 DNQ
-295 DGAQKD
+295 
-301 ATKAN
+301 
-306 YKADA
+306 
-311 ALKVTGNGVLY
+311 
-322 NHATNLTDGVNQNTT
+322 T
-337 AISDN
+337 AI
-342 KAAISANKAAADKAQ
+342 K
-357 KTADGAQKDATK
+357 
-369 ANYKADA
+369 
-376 ALKVTGNGVLYNH
+376 
-389 ATNLTD
+389 
-395 GVNQNKLAADKAQA
+395 
-409 AADKAQKTADANTDS
+409 
-424 INALDGRVTTN
+424 
-435 ESNIAKNTTAIANET
+435 NET
-450 NDRVAADTVLSNR
+450 NDRVAADAKLSNR
-463 ITENSSAIQS
+463 ISDNSSAIQS

-670 VKEFNKEIEAAKAND
+670 VKEFNKEIEAVKAND

>member
-23 LPQIYAADI
+23 LPQVEAADI
-32 GSGVTLKATTTP
+32 GSGVNLKASKTSSILP
-44 LWVGGGYDVKTTNKN
+44 PVGGGYDVKTTNPN
-59 LNTTFAT
+59 LDTTLAT
-66 QDGLKNVNS
+66 QKGLDNVNS
-75 ELAGKANSTDI
+75 ELADKANDI
-86 ANQVSTKEVVAD
+86 EQNKNDIKDIKD
-98 NVNAT
+98 NM
-103 NVNASNLSVSGKAE
+103 
-117 FNGTDGVSIKDSLN
+117 KDSLDKAA
-131 VGGNVQANTINT
+131 QATTN
-143 KTITADEANVVKGNI
+143 ANSAANDAQVAAE
-158 SNLSVSGKAE
+158 KAT
-168 FNGTDGVSIKDSLN
+168 NNAQMASDA
-182 VGGNVQ
+182 
-188 ANTINTK
+188 AN
-195 TITADEAN
+195 DAN
-203 VVKGNIS
+203 
-210 NLSVSGKAEFNGTD
+210 
-224 GVSISDDLNV
+224 
-234 GGHVEANTINATG
+234 
-247 AISSTQINGTTV
+247 Q
-259 NADKVDTNKLTVG
+259 
-272 NIDNVEQAIT
+272 
-282 DNKTAADKAQKTA
+282 AADKANQAADNIKSDLDKKVDKDTYNKDKTTIAGQLDSLDNANKAQDAKIKNNAQAAANAQSTANNAQNTANNAQSAASKAQETA
-295 DGAQKD
+295 DGAL
-301 ATKAN
+301 
-306 YKADA
+306 A
-311 ALKVTGNGVLY
+311 AAG
-322 NHATNLTDGVNQNTT
+322 T
-337 AISDN
+337 AQST
-342 KAAISANKAAADKAQ
+342 ASAAADA
-357 KTADGAQKDATK
+357 
-369 ANYKADA
+369 
-376 ALKVTGNGVLYNH
+376 
-389 ATNLTD
+389 
-395 GVNQNKLAADKAQA
+395 
-409 AADKAQKTADANTDS
+409 ADANTDS

-530 YHPNRNMLL
+530 YHPNRNMML

-594 KLTSMLAI
+594 KLTSILAI

-658 ALKKGGTVDQKL
+658 ALKKGGSVDQKL

>member
-23 LPQIYAADI
+23 VPQIQAMNIPGDVN
-32 GSGVTLKATTTP
+32 VT
-44 LWVGGGYDVKTTNKN
+44 G
-59 LNTTFAT
+59 
-66 QDGLKNVNS
+66 
-75 ELAGKANSTDI
+75 
-86 ANQVSTKEVVAD
+86 
-98 NVNAT
+98 NA
-103 NVNASNLSVSGKAE
+103 
-117 FNGTDGVSIKDSLN
+117 
-131 VGGNVQANTINT
+131 QANTINATSAISSPQITGATVYATTVDANTT
-143 KTITADEANVVKGNI
+143 KTGSLQVKGDTLLEGTTIIDNANVVNSNI

-168 FNGTDGVSIKDSLN
+168 FT
-182 VGGNVQ
+182 
-188 ANTINTK
+188 
-195 TITADEAN
+195 
-203 VVKGNIS
+203 
-210 NLSVSGKAEFNGTD
+210 GTD
-224 GVSISDDLNV
+224 GVSISDSLTV
-234 GGHVEANTINATG
+234 GNGTFKVDAESGITSAKILHGDQLTADNATFNTTDANTTKTG
-247 AISSTQINGTTV
+247 TLTVTGDARLEGTTL
-259 NADKVDTNKLTVG
+259 AKEIGAGKVVSDEIEAGKLTVG

-282 DNKTAADKAQKTA
+282 DNKTA
-295 DGAQKD
+295 
-301 ATKAN
+301 
-306 YKADA
+306 
-311 ALKVTGNGVLY
+311 
-322 NHATNLTDGVNQNTT
+322 
-337 AISDN
+337 ISDN
-342 KAAISANKAAADKAQ
+342 KAAI
-357 KTADGAQKDATK
+357 T
-369 ANYKADA
+369 
-376 ALKVTGNGVLYNH
+376 
-389 ATNLTD
+389 
-395 GVNQNKLAADKAQA
+395 
-409 AADKAQKTADANTDS
+409 
-424 INALDGRVTTN
+424 
-435 ESNIAKNTTAIANET
+435 NET
-450 NDRVAADTVLSNR
+450 NDRVAADAKLSNR
-463 ITENSSAIQS
+463 ISDNSSAIQS

-670 VKEFNKEIEAAKAND
+670 VKEFNKEIEAVKAND

>member
-23 LPQIYAADI
+23 LPQIQAADI
-32 GSGVTLKATTTP
+32 SDGIKVSTSHGALDHKNWLKTDSPINGNESLAKQSD
-44 LWVGGGYDVKTTNKN
+44 LEK
-59 LNTTFAT
+59 
-66 QDGLKNVNS
+66 VNS
-75 ELAGKANSTDI
+75 EA
-86 ANQVSTKEVVAD
+86 V
-98 NVNAT
+98 
-103 NVNASNLSVSGKAE
+103 
-117 FNGTDGVSIKDSLN
+117 
-131 VGGNVQANTINT
+131 
-143 KTITADEANVVKGNI
+143 
-158 SNLSVSGKAE
+158 
-168 FNGTDGVSIKDSLN
+168 
-182 VGGNVQ
+182 
-188 ANTINTK
+188 
-195 TITADEAN
+195 
-203 VVKGNIS
+203 
-210 NLSVSGKAEFNGTD
+210 
-224 GVSISDDLNV
+224 
-234 GGHVEANTINATG
+234 
-247 AISSTQINGTTV
+247 
-259 NADKVDTNKLTVG
+259 
-272 NIDNVEQAIT
+272 
-282 DNKTAADKAQKTA
+282 KAQATA

-322 NHATNLTDGVNQNTT
+322 NHATNLTDGVNQNTLAAEKNAT
-337 AISDN
+337 AIEQNKQDIKANASATN
-342 KAAISANKAAADKAQ
+342 KAQA
-357 KTADGAQKDATK
+357 TADAAQKDATK

-594 KLTSMLAI
+594 KLTSILAI

-658 ALKKGGTVDQKL
+658 ALKKGGSVDQKL
-670 VKEFNKEIEAAKAND
+670 VKEFNKEIEAVKAND

>member
-23 LPQIYAADI
+23 LPQIQAAEI
-32 GSGVTLKATTTP
+32 GSGVNLKATSSGVP
-44 LWVGGGYDVKTTNKN
+44 AFGGYDVKTTDKN
-59 LNTTFAT
+59 LDTTLAT
-66 QDGLKNVNS
+66 QEGLRNVNS
-75 ELAGKANSTDI
+75 ELKDIKDNMKDSLDKAAQATNKANSA
-86 ANQVSTKEVVAD
+86 ANDAQVAADKATNNAQMASDAANDAINAADKANHAAD
-98 NVNAT
+98 N
-103 NVNASNLSVSGKAE
+103 
-117 FNGTDGVSIKDSLN
+117 IK
-131 VGGNVQANTINT
+131 
-143 KTITADEANVVKGNI
+143 
-158 SNLSVSGKAE
+158 
-168 FNGTDGVSIKDSLN
+168 
-182 VGGNVQ
+182 
-188 ANTINTK
+188 
-195 TITADEAN
+195 
-203 VVKGNIS
+203 
-210 NLSVSGKAEFNGTD
+210 
-224 GVSISDDLNV
+224 SDLDK
-234 GGHVEANTINATG
+234 
-247 AISSTQINGTTV
+247 
-259 NADKVDTNKLTVG
+259 KVDKTKYNWDKAQTNAAVQETK
-272 NIDNVEQAIT
+272 DNLNTFKNEQAVNNQAQRKDIEQ
-282 DNKTAADKAQKTA
+282 NKKDIKANAAAADKAQKTA

-306 YKADA
+306 DKADA

-322 NHATNLTDGVNQNTT
+322 NHATNLTDGVNQNT
-337 AISDN
+337 
-342 KAAISANKAAADKAQ
+342 
-357 KTADGAQKDATK
+357 
-369 ANYKADA
+369 
-376 ALKVTGNGVLYNH
+376 
-389 ATNLTD
+389 
-395 GVNQNKLAADKAQA
+395 LAAEK
-409 AADKAQKTADANTDS
+409 
-424 INALDGRVTTN
+424 NAKDI
-435 ESNIAKNTTAIANET
+435 ENET
-450 NDRVAADTVLSNR
+450 NNRVAADTVLSNR

-594 KLTSMLAI
+594 KLTSILAI

-670 VKEFNKEIEAAKAND
+670 VKEFNKEIEAVKAND

>member
-1 MKKSKKVLL
+1 M
-10 SAAIAAAIMGSVS
+10 
-23 LPQIYAADI
+23 
-32 GSGVTLKATTTP
+32 T
-44 LWVGGGYDVKTTNKN
+44 VGGDVKANHVDAANINASGTLSGSNINGTT
-59 LNTTFAT
+59 
-66 QDGLKNVNS
+66 
-75 ELAGKANSTDI
+75 
-86 ANQVSTKEVVAD
+86 
-98 NVNAT
+98 VNANT
-103 NVNASNLSVSGKAE
+103 VDTNNTKTGSLQVTGTASFDKGLDVTGNVNAS
-117 FNGTDGVSIKDSLN
+117 
-131 VGGNVQANTINT
+131 
-143 KTITADEANVVKGNI
+143 TITADEANVVKGNI

-168 FNGTDGVSIKDSLN
+168 FNGK
-182 VGGNVQ
+182 
-188 ANTINTK
+188 
-195 TITADEAN
+195 
-203 VVKGNIS
+203 
-210 NLSVSGKAEFNGTD
+210 D
-224 GVSISDDLNV
+224 GVSISDSLTVGNDTFNV
-234 GGHVEANTINATG
+234 DAESGITSAKNLHGDQLTAGNATFDTTDANTTKTG
-247 AISSTQINGTTV
+247 TLTVTGDTRLEGTTL
-259 NADKVDTNKLTVG
+259 AKEIGAGKVVSDEIEAGKTTTDSLTVTGNTRLEGTTLAKEIGAGKVVSDEIEAGKLTVG

-282 DNKTAADKAQKTA
+282 DNKAAANKAQKTA

-306 YKADA
+306 DKADA

-322 NHATNLTDGVNQNTT
+322 NHATNLTDGVNQNT
-337 AISDN
+337 
-342 KAAISANKAAADKAQ
+342 
-357 KTADGAQKDATK
+357 
-369 ANYKADA
+369 
-376 ALKVTGNGVLYNH
+376 
-389 ATNLTD
+389 
-395 GVNQNKLAADKAQA
+395 LAAEKNA
-409 AADKAQKTADANTDS
+409 TD
-424 INALDGRVTTN
+424 I
-435 ESNIAKNTTAIANET
+435 ENET
-450 NDRVAADTVLSNR
+450 NNRVAADTVLSNR

-530 YHPNRNMLL
+530 YHPNRNMML
-539 SLGVSSSLGSDR
+539 SLGVSSSFGSDR

-594 KLTSMLAI
+594 KLTSILAI

-625 KLAGNGIVEGYPD
+625 KLAGNDIVEGYPD
-638 GDFHGDRTMTRYEMA
+638 GDFHGDRTITRYEMA

-658 ALKKGGTVDQKL
+658 ALKKGGSVDQKL
-670 VKEFNKEIEAAKAND
+670 VKEFNKEIEAVKAND

>member
-1 MKKSKKVLL
+1 MNVGRHVEAKTINATDAISSNQINGTTVNADKVDANEV
-10 SAAIAAAIMGSVS
+10 SA
-23 LPQIYAADI
+23 
-32 GSGVTLKATTTP
+32 
-44 LWVGGGYDVKTTNKN
+44 KTTQTGS
-59 LNTTFAT
+59 LQVTGDTHLEGTT
-66 QDGLKNVNS
+66 
-75 ELAGKANSTDI
+75 LAD
-86 ANQVSTKEVVAD
+86 
-98 NVNAT
+98 
-103 NVNASNLSVSGKAE
+103 
-117 FNGTDGVSIKDSLN
+117 
-131 VGGNVQANTINT
+131 
-143 KTITADEANVVKGNI
+143 
-158 SNLSVSGKAE
+158 
-168 FNGTDGVSIKDSLN
+168 
-182 VGGNVQ
+182 
-188 ANTINTK
+188 

-224 GVSISDDLNV
+224 GVSISDSLTVGNGTFNV
-234 GGHVEANTINATG
+234 DAESGITSAKILHGDQLTAGNATFDTTDANTTKTG
-247 AISSTQINGTTV
+247 TLTVTGDTRLEGTTL
-259 NADKVDTNKLTVG
+259 AKEIGAGKVVSDEIEAGKTTTDSLTVTGDTRLEGTTLAKEIGAGKIVSDEIEAGKLTVG
-272 NIDNVEQAIT
+272 KIDNVEQAIT
-282 DNKTAADKAQKTA
+282 DNKAAITDNKA
-295 DGAQKD
+295 
-301 ATKAN
+301 
-306 YKADA
+306 
-311 ALKVTGNGVLY
+311 
-322 NHATNLTDGVNQNTT
+322 

-342 KAAISANKAAADKAQ
+342 KAAI
-357 KTADGAQKDATK
+357 TK
-369 ANYKADA
+369 
-376 ALKVTGNGVLYNH
+376 
-389 ATNLTD
+389 
-395 GVNQNKLAADKAQA
+395 
-409 AADKAQKTADANTDS
+409 
-424 INALDGRVTTN
+424 
-435 ESNIAKNTTAIANET
+435 ET

-463 ITENSSAIQS
+463 ISDNSSAIQS

-670 VKEFNKEIEAAKAND
+670 VKEFNKEIEAVKAND

>member
-23 LPQIYAADI
+23 LPQVQAADI
-32 GSGVTLKATTTP
+32 GEGVKVSASPVCELGK
-44 LWVGGGYDVKTTNKN
+44 YDVKTTDKH
-59 LNTTFAT
+59 LNTTLAT
-66 QDGLKNVNS
+66 QDALNAVNQ
-75 ELAGKANSTDI
+75 ELAGKANSADI
-86 ANQVSTKEVVAD
+86 ANQVKTNQVIAD
-98 NVNAT
+98 EVNAT
-103 NVNASNLSVSGKAE
+103 NVNASNLNVGGQASFNDNVSMDKNLNVGGDVKANHVDAANINASGTLSGSNINGTTVNANTVDTNNTKTGSLQVTGTASFDKGLDVTGDVKADSATVGNVNADSATINNVNASTITAVEANVVNSNISHLTVSGKAE
-117 FNGTDGVSIKDSLN
+117 FNGK
-131 VGGNVQANTINT
+131 
-143 KTITADEANVVKGNI
+143 
-158 SNLSVSGKAE
+158 
-168 FNGTDGVSIKDSLN
+168 
-182 VGGNVQ
+182 
-188 ANTINTK
+188 
-195 TITADEAN
+195 
-203 VVKGNIS
+203 
-210 NLSVSGKAEFNGTD
+210 D
-224 GVSISDDLNV
+224 GVSISDSLTVGNDTFNV
-234 GGHVEANTINATG
+234 DAESGITSAKNLHGDQLTAGNATFDTTDANTTKTG
-247 AISSTQINGTTV
+247 TLTVTGDTRLEGTTL
-259 NADKVDTNKLTVG
+259 AKEIGAGKVVSDEIEAGKTTTDSLTVTGNTRLEGTTLAKEIGAGKVVSDEIEAGKLTVG

-282 DNKTAADKAQKTA
+282 DNK
-295 DGAQKD
+295 
-301 ATKAN
+301 
-306 YKADA
+306 
-311 ALKVTGNGVLY
+311 
-322 NHATNLTDGVNQNTT
+322 
-337 AISDN
+337 
-342 KAAISANKAAADKAQ
+342 AAI
-357 KTADGAQKDATK
+357 T
-369 ANYKADA
+369 
-376 ALKVTGNGVLYNH
+376 
-389 ATNLTD
+389 
-395 GVNQNKLAADKAQA
+395 
-409 AADKAQKTADANTDS
+409 
-424 INALDGRVTTN
+424 
-435 ESNIAKNTTAIANET
+435 NET
-450 NDRVAADTVLSNR
+450 NNRVAADTVLSNR

-530 YHPNRNMLL
+530 YHPNRNMML
-539 SLGVSSSLGSDR
+539 SLGVSSSFGSDR

-625 KLAGNGIVEGYPD
+625 KLAGNDIIEGYPD
-638 GDFHGDRTMTRYEMA
+638 GDFHGDRAMTRYEIA

-670 VKEFNKEIEAAKAND
+670 VKEFNKEIEAVKAND

>member
-1 MKKSKKVLL
+1 MLPYLVKKSKKVLL

-23 LPQIYAADI
+23 VPQIYADD
-32 GSGVTLKATTTP
+32 VT
-44 LWVGGGYDVKTTNKN
+44 
-59 LNTTFAT
+59 
-66 QDGLKNVNS
+66 
-75 ELAGKANSTDI
+75 
-86 ANQVSTKEVVAD
+86 AD
-98 NVNAT
+98 NVNAIT
-103 NVNASNLSVSGKAE
+103 GNFSQ
-117 FNGTDGVSIKDSLN
+117 LN
-131 VGGNVQANTINT
+131 VGGKAQFN
-143 KTITADEANVVKGNI
+143 DE
-158 SNLSVSGKAE
+158 
-168 FNGTDGVSIKDSLN
+168 VSIDK
-182 VGGNVQ
+182 
-188 ANTINTK
+188 
-195 TITADEAN
+195 
-203 VVKGNIS
+203 
-210 NLSVSGKAEFNGTD
+210 
-224 GVSISDDLNV
+224 DLNV

-282 DNKTAADKAQKTA
+282 DNKTAADKAQATA
-295 DGAQKD
+295 DAAQKD

-322 NHATNLTDGVNQNTT
+322 NHATNLTDGVNQNTLAAEKNAKDIET
-337 AISDN
+337 EKNNRVVADNELSNRISDN
-342 KAAISANKAAADKAQ
+342 KAAI
-357 KTADGAQKDATK
+357 T
-369 ANYKADA
+369 
-376 ALKVTGNGVLYNH
+376 
-389 ATNLTD
+389 
-395 GVNQNKLAADKAQA
+395 
-409 AADKAQKTADANTDS
+409 
-424 INALDGRVTTN
+424 
-435 ESNIAKNTTAIANET
+435 NET

-463 ITENSSAIQS
+463 ISDNSSAIQS

-594 KLTSMLAI
+594 KLTSILAI

-658 ALKKGGTVDQKL
+658 ALKKGGSVDQKL
-670 VKEFNKEIEAAKAND
+670 VKEFNKEIEAVKAND

>member
-23 LPQIYAADI
+23 LPQIQAAEI

-44 LWVGGGYDVKTTNKN
+44 NPWQVGGGYDVKTTDKYLDATLATNDDLKKVN
-59 LNTTFAT
+59 NELNT
-66 QDGLKNVNS
+66 
-75 ELAGKANSTDI
+75 KANVADI
-86 ANQVSTKEVVAD
+86 AQKVKTKEVVAD
-98 NVNAT
+98 NVKAT

-117 FNGTDGVSIKDSLN
+117 FT
-131 VGGNVQANTINT
+131 
-143 KTITADEANVVKGNI
+143 
-158 SNLSVSGKAE
+158 
-168 FNGTDGVSIKDSLN
+168 
-182 VGGNVQ
+182 
-188 ANTINTK
+188 
-195 TITADEAN
+195 
-203 VVKGNIS
+203 
-210 NLSVSGKAEFNGTD
+210 GTD
-224 GVSISDDLNV
+224 GVSISDSLTVGNDTFNV
-234 GGHVEANTINATG
+234 DAESGITSAKNLHGDQLTAGNATFDTTDANTTKTG
-247 AISSTQINGTTV
+247 TLTVTGDTRLEGTTL
-259 NADKVDTNKLTVG
+259 AKEIGAGKVVSDEIEAGKLTVG

-282 DNKTAADKAQKTA
+282 DNK
-295 DGAQKD
+295 
-301 ATKAN
+301 
-306 YKADA
+306 
-311 ALKVTGNGVLY
+311 
-322 NHATNLTDGVNQNTT
+322 
-337 AISDN
+337 
-342 KAAISANKAAADKAQ
+342 
-357 KTADGAQKDATK
+357 
-369 ANYKADA
+369 
-376 ALKVTGNGVLYNH
+376 
-389 ATNLTD
+389 
-395 GVNQNKLAADKAQA
+395 A
-409 AADKAQKTADANTDS
+409 AADKAQKTADANTNS

-435 ESNIAKNTTAIANET
+435 ESNIAKNTTAITKET
-450 NDRVAADTVLSNR
+450 SERVAAYDALSTR
-463 ITENSSAIQS
+463 ITDNSTAIQS

-530 YHPNRNMLL
+530 YHPNRNMML
-539 SLGVSSSLGSDR
+539 SLGVSSSFGSDR

>member
-1 MKKSKKVLL
+1 
-10 SAAIAAAIMGSVS
+10 MGSVS
-23 LPQIYAADI
+23 LPQIQAADI
-32 GSGVTLKATTTP
+32 SDGIKVSTSHGTFDHKNWLKTDSPINGNESLAKQS
-44 LWVGGGYDVKTTNKN
+44 D
-59 LNTTFAT
+59 
-66 QDGLKNVNS
+66 LKKVNS
-75 ELAGKANSTDI
+75 EAVKA
-86 ANQVSTKEVVAD
+86 
-98 NVNAT
+98 
-103 NVNASNLSVSGKAE
+103 
-117 FNGTDGVSIKDSLN
+117 
-131 VGGNVQANTINT
+131 QA
-143 KTITADEANVVKGNI
+143 TADA
-158 SNLSVSGKAE
+158 
-168 FNGTDGVSIKDSLN
+168 
-182 VGGNVQ
+182 
-188 ANTINTK
+188 
-195 TITADEAN
+195 
-203 VVKGNIS
+203 
-210 NLSVSGKAEFNGTD
+210 
-224 GVSISDDLNV
+224 
-234 GGHVEANTINATG
+234 
-247 AISSTQINGTTV
+247 
-259 NADKVDTNKLTVG
+259 
-272 NIDNVEQAIT
+272 
-282 DNKTAADKAQKTA
+282 
-295 DGAQKD
+295 AQKD

-322 NHATNLTDGVNQNTT
+322 NHATNLTDGVNQNTLAAEKNAT
-337 AISDN
+337 AIEQNKQDIKANASATN
-342 KAAISANKAAADKAQ
+342 KAQA
-357 KTADGAQKDATK
+357 TADAAQKDATK

-395 GVNQNKLAADKAQA
+395 GVNQNTLAAEKNAKDIETEKNNRVV
-409 AADKAQKTADANTDS
+409 AD
-424 INALDGRVTTN
+424 N
-435 ESNIAKNTTAIANET
+435 ELSNRISDNKVAITNET
-450 NDRVAADTVLSNR
+450 NDRVTADTVLSNR
-463 ITENSSAIQS
+463 ISDNSSAIQS

-594 KLTSMLAI
+594 KLTSILAI

-670 VKEFNKEIEAAKAND
+670 VKEFNKEIEAVKAND

>member
-23 LPQIYAADI
+23 LPQIQAADI
-32 GSGVTLKATTTP
+32 GSGVNLKATSTGISA
-44 LWVGGGYDVKTTNKN
+44 GGGYDVKTTDKY
-59 LNTTFAT
+59 LNTTLVT
-66 QDGLKNVNS
+66 QEGLKNVNS

-117 FNGTDGVSIKDSLN
+117 FNGIDGVSIKDSLN
-131 VGGNVQANTINT
+131 VGDKVQANKIN
-143 KTITADEANVVKGNI
+143 A
-158 SNLSVSGKAE
+158 
-168 FNGTDGVSIKDSLN
+168 
-182 VGGNVQ
+182 
-188 ANTINTK
+188 K

-282 DNKTAADKAQKTA
+282 DNKTAADKAQATA
-295 DGAQKD
+295 DAAQKD

-306 YKADA
+306 DKADA

-322 NHATNLTDGVNQNTT
+322 NHATNLTDGVNQNTLAAEKNAT
-337 AISDN
+337 AIEQNKQDIKANASATN
-342 KAAISANKAAADKAQ
+342 KAQA
-357 KTADGAQKDATK
+357 TADAAQKDATK
-369 ANYKADA
+369 ANDKADA

-395 GVNQNKLAADKAQA
+395 GVNQNTLAAEKNAKDIETEKNNRVV
-409 AADKAQKTADANTDS
+409 AD
-424 INALDGRVTTN
+424 N
-435 ESNIAKNTTAIANET
+435 ELSNRISDNKVAITNET

-463 ITENSSAIQS
+463 ISDNSSAIQS

-594 KLTSMLAI
+594 KLTSILAI

-658 ALKKGGTVDQKL
+658 ALKKGGSVDQKL

>member
-1 MKKSKKVLL
+1 M
-10 SAAIAAAIMGSVS
+10 
-23 LPQIYAADI
+23 
-32 GSGVTLKATTTP
+32 
-44 LWVGGGYDVKTTNKN
+44 
-59 LNTTFAT
+59 
-66 QDGLKNVNS
+66 KNVNS

-103 NVNASNLSVSGKAE
+103 NVNA
-117 FNGTDGVSIKDSLN
+117 
-131 VGGNVQANTINT
+131 
-143 KTITADEANVVKGNI
+143 

-282 DNKTAADKAQKTA
+282 DNKTAADKAQATA
-295 DGAQKD
+295 DAAQKD

-322 NHATNLTDGVNQNTT
+322 NHATNLTDGVNQNTLAAEKNAT
-337 AISDN
+337 AIEQNKQDIKANASAIN
-342 KAAISANKAAADKAQ
+342 KAQA
-357 KTADGAQKDATK
+357 TADGAQKDATK
-369 ANYKADA
+369 ANDKADA

-395 GVNQNKLAADKAQA
+395 GVNQNTLAAEK
-409 AADKAQKTADANTDS
+409 
-424 INALDGRVTTN
+424 NAKDIET
-435 ESNIAKNTTAIANET
+435 ET

-463 ITENSSAIQS
+463 ISDNSSAIQS

-594 KLTSMLAI
+594 KLTSILAI

-658 ALKKGGTVDQKL
+658 ALKKGGSVDQKL
-670 VKEFNKEIEAAKAND
+670 VKEFNKEIEAVKAND

>member
-23 LPQIYAADI
+23 VPQIYANDL
-32 GSGVTLKATTTP
+32 T
-44 LWVGGGYDVKTTNKN
+44 
-59 LNTTFAT
+59 
-66 QDGLKNVNS
+66 
-75 ELAGKANSTDI
+75 
-86 ANQVSTKEVVAD
+86 AD

-103 NVNASNLSVSGKAE
+103 TGNFSQ
-117 FNGTDGVSIKDSLN
+117 LN
-131 VGGNVQANTINT
+131 VGGKAQFN
-143 KTITADEANVVKGNI
+143 DE
-158 SNLSVSGKAE
+158 
-168 FNGTDGVSIKDSLN
+168 VSIDK
-182 VGGNVQ
+182 
-188 ANTINTK
+188 
-195 TITADEAN
+195 
-203 VVKGNIS
+203 
-210 NLSVSGKAEFNGTD
+210 
-224 GVSISDDLNV
+224 DLNV
-234 GGHVEANTINATG
+234 SGHVEANTINATG
-247 AISSTQINGTTV
+247 AISSTQITGTTV

-282 DNKTAADKAQKTA
+282 DNKT
-295 DGAQKD
+295 
-301 ATKAN
+301 
-306 YKADA
+306 
-311 ALKVTGNGVLY
+311 
-322 NHATNLTDGVNQNTT
+322 
-337 AISDN
+337 
-342 KAAISANKAAADKAQ
+342 
-357 KTADGAQKDATK
+357 
-369 ANYKADA
+369 
-376 ALKVTGNGVLYNH
+376 
-389 ATNLTD
+389 
-395 GVNQNKLAADKAQA
+395 

-625 KLAGNGIVEGYPD
+625 KLAGNDIVEGYPD

>member
-23 LPQIYAADI
+23 VPQIQAN
-32 GSGVTLKATTTP
+32 
-44 LWVGGGYDVKTTNKN
+44 DV
-59 LNTTFAT
+59 
-66 QDGLKNVNS
+66 NVN
-75 ELAGKANSTDI
+75 
-86 ANQVSTKEVVAD
+86 AD
-98 NVNAT
+98 NVYAT
-103 NVNASNLSVSGKAE
+103 TGSFSNLSVSGKAE
-117 FNGTDGVSIKDSLN
+117 FNGTDGVSISDNLN
-131 VGGNVQANTINT
+131 VGRHVEAKTINAT
-143 KTITADEANVVKGNI
+143 DAI
-158 SNLSVSGKAE
+158 SSNQI
-168 FNGTDGVSIKDSLN
+168 NGTTVNADKVDANEVSAKTTQTGSLQ
-182 VGGNVQ
+182 VTGDTHLEGTTL
-188 ANTINTK
+188 AD

-224 GVSISDDLNV
+224 GVSISDSLTVGNGTFNV
-234 GGHVEANTINATG
+234 DAESGITSAKILHGDQLTAGNATFDTTDANTTKTG
-247 AISSTQINGTTV
+247 TLTVTGNTRLEGTTL
-259 NADKVDTNKLTVG
+259 AKEIGAGKVVSDEIEAGKTTTDSLTVTGNTRLAGKLTVG
-272 NIDNVEQAIT
+272 KIDNVEQAIT
-282 DNKTAADKAQKTA
+282 DNKTA
-295 DGAQKD
+295 
-301 ATKAN
+301 
-306 YKADA
+306 
-311 ALKVTGNGVLY
+311 
-322 NHATNLTDGVNQNTT
+322 
-337 AISDN
+337 ISDN
-342 KAAISANKAAADKAQ
+342 KAAI
-357 KTADGAQKDATK
+357 TK
-369 ANYKADA
+369 
-376 ALKVTGNGVLYNH
+376 
-389 ATNLTD
+389 
-395 GVNQNKLAADKAQA
+395 
-409 AADKAQKTADANTDS
+409 
-424 INALDGRVTTN
+424 
-435 ESNIAKNTTAIANET
+435 ET

-463 ITENSSAIQS
+463 ISDNSSAIQS

-670 VKEFNKEIEAAKAND
+670 VKEFNKEIEAVKAND